1 MASDFLEKVGGG
13 NFLRAALGGRECT
26 SGFFNDQ
33 GQTLDVSTVC
43 HEVRSLDLKD
53 GEQAYVSVRDL
64 RRREG
69 EAFAQMGMVCNLR
82 ALELDTT
89 LLLRVWVDE
98 AAGAGGKPAS
108 GERRVLGEVRLP
120 LRRLI
125 QSYNAALYHTWIT
138 LESPGLHDSVASLGF
153 ISSDDGAT
161 FDQAIQDG
169 PKQLSQ
175 PKACISICRSSDVG
189 STGKIL
195 WAADIAPELRAAGW
209 GPLLRSQQQ
218 HIVLGAALHLKCER
232 QASQLSSAS
241 AESSSKQSSELQ
253 DRVRGQAEEIERL
266 REEIDRL
273 HSAHSQLQQQSGY
286 PQQQN
291 IFSTNPNLADLPQR
305 PESPPRGREGLGG
318 LSITQAPGQ
327 GRPAGL
333 GQDAQAQ
340 AQSRRLAD
348 TEARLADAEA
358 REHRATEQL
367 RDTIAEADSLR
378 RECDQQREEAHNV
391 QMELDKIST
400 EANGKIE
407 AANDRIRTLRSR
419 RDEAEQELQTLKAS
433 TLPLYQEEK
442 NKMEAENRQLS
453 EQKEALLRIVEDLH
467 QTCIAAGLNTAGRQS
482 IDNIT
487 CTITQDFRLS

>member
-1 MASDFLEKVGGG
+1 M
-13 NFLRAALGGRECT
+13 
-26 SGFFNDQ
+26 
-33 GQTLDVSTVC
+33 
-43 HEVRSLDLKD
+43 SLFPK
-53 GEQAYVSVRDL
+53 AL
-64 RRREG
+64 RRFRFKEIETMQSG
-69 EAFAQMGMVCNLR
+69 CSASRPLNDVVAERLAR
-82 ALELDTT
+82 KDTT
-89 LLLRVWVDE
+89 AELEAYLLNPRE
-98 AAGAGGKPAS
+98 A
-108 GERRVLGEVRLP
+108 
-120 LRRLI
+120 
-125 QSYNAALYHTWIT
+125 
-138 LESPGLHDSVASLGF
+138 
-153 ISSDDGAT
+153 
-161 FDQAIQDG
+161 
-169 PKQLSQ
+169 
-175 PKACISICRSSDVG
+175 
-189 STGKIL
+189 
-195 WAADIAPELRAAGW
+195 
-209 GPLLRSQQQ
+209 
-218 HIVLGAALHLKCER
+218 
-232 QASQLSSAS
+232 
-241 AESSSKQSSELQ
+241 SSST
-253 DRVRGQAEEIERL
+253 
-266 REEIDRL
+266 
-273 HSAHSQLQQQSGY
+273 SA
-286 PQQQN
+286 
-291 IFSTNPNLADLPQR
+291 A
-305 PESPPRGREGLGG
+305 
-318 LSITQAPGQ
+318 
-327 GRPAGL
+327 L

-348 TEARLADAEA
+348 TEARLADSEA